1 MAAALLLDEAPDQMV
16 AAIDPGVF
24 SPRRFKS

>member
-1 MAAALLLDEAPDQMV
+1 MAAALLLDEDPDPMV
-16 AAIDPGVF
+16 ATIDPEVF